1 MNYRSREI
9 ATTVSGKG
17 RRSCRGRETLWRH
30 NKKVEEEKIS
40 LKKWEN
46 PAESSSLS
54 IENSA
59 IVGRKGMRDER
70 W

>member
-1 MNYRSREI
+1 M
-9 ATTVSGKG
+9 
-17 RRSCRGRETLWRH
+17 
-30 NKKVEEEKIS
+30 
-40 LKKWEN
+40 KKWEN

-59 IVGRKGMRDER
+59 IVERKGMRDER

>member
-17 RRSCRGRETLWRH
+17 RHSCRGRETLWRH
-30 NKKVEEEKIS
+30 NEKVEEEKIS